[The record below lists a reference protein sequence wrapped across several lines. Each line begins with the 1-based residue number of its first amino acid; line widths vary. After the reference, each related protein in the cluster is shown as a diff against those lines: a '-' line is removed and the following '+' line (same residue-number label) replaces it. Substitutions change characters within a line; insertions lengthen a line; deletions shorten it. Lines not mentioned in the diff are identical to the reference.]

1 MAATIIGILS
11 NTKNGATT
19 STLHLAEDPSEFHNR
34 DGRKALGKVV
44 STVYVGEYD
53 CSALRVG
60 QEVEIFFSQA
70 FKSNTGNVFQQV
82 KLIQPISK

>member
-1 MAATIIGILS
+1 MAATIVGILS
-11 NTKNGATT
+11 NTKNGTTT
-19 STLHLAEDPSEFHNR
+19 STLHLAEEPSEFNNR

-53 CSALRVG
+53 CSSLRIG

-82 KLIQPISK
+82 KLIQPITK